1 MTIFV
6 EKKPISTMRKE
17 DKTKIEDLLGKKSNE
32 KLLMAKFSYDP
43 NTCLLYPSTEIEY
56 NSWETIRYEDVLDA
70 ENSEFKT
77 IKTLKSVF
85 PGLKKVF
92 AYYNYLDGGHIIKDQ
107 LEADGWKVIHN
118 DGDIVNG
125 VKQETPMYETSCYF
139 IFAVPKSYKLDF
151 DRETEVNGV
160 MVYG

>member
-32 KLLMAKFSYDP
+32 KLLMAKFSYDH

-92 AYYNYLDGGHIIKDQ
+92 AYYNYLDGGGTLSKTSLKLKD
-107 LEADGWKVIHN
+107 GK
-118 DGDIVNG
+118 
-125 VKQETPMYETSCYF
+125 
-139 IFAVPKSYKLDF
+139 
-151 DRETEVNGV
+151 
-160 MVYG
+160 

>member
-1 MTIFV
+1 
-6 EKKPISTMRKE
+6 MRIE

-107 LEADGWKVIHN
+107 LEADGWKVIHT

-125 VKQETPMYETSCYF
+125 VIQETPMYETSCYF

>member
-1 MTIFV
+1 
-6 EKKPISTMRKE
+6 MRIE